1 MLCVQKRLGKILA
14 HVVALL
20 LPIGWCREHCL
31 QAGVVTFGSG
41 GDTFNLQF
49 LDIADVGNTADAA
62 SGYGSVSYTYRV
74 GSTEVS
80 NAMITVY
87 NTLNSGD
94 TINVADSS
102 SKAAQSIAFYEA
114 AKFVNW
120 MNTVTGNDI
129 AYNIVQVDVAGSP
142 EFVVEEWDSVANP
155 DDYDAANPFR
165 SKRALYALP
174 TVDEY
179 YKAAYYDA
187 ATDSYSLYTT
197 GSDTAPTGVAS
208 GTAAN
213 TAVYNDVFPN
223 PAAWSDPA
231 AVDQAGGLS
240 FYGAMGLG
248 GNVTELSETGV
259 LDSFDGLFYRVALGG
274 GFADPLSYLEST
286 TQNSGVQEYADFEFD
301 LSTGFRVY
309 QIEDFGSVVP
319 EPGSL
324 LLLTSAALVTAG
336 RRLYRRRTAKC
347 DTI

>member
-1 MLCVQKRLGKILA
+1 MSRHRNNLCLILA
-14 HVVALL
+14 WLAALL
-20 LPIGWCREHCL
+20 HGGVGMQFVH
-31 QAGVVTFGSG
+31 AGIVTFGAG
-41 GDTFNLQF
+41 GDTFNVQF
-49 LDIADVGNTADAA
+49 LDIANVGNTADGT
-62 SGYGSVSYTYRV
+62 GYGSVSYTYRV

-80 NAMITVY
+80 NAMIAVY
-87 NTLNSGD
+87 NVLNPGD
-94 TINVADSS
+94 QISIADAS
-102 SKAAQSIAFYEA
+102 SKAAQSIAFHEA
-114 AKFVNW
+114 AMFVNW

-129 AYNIVQVDVAGSP
+129 AYKIVQVDVDGSP
-142 EFVVEEWDSVANP
+142 EFVVQEWDSVNDP
-155 DDYDAANPFR
+155 DDYNAANPFR

-174 TVDEY
+174 TIDEY

-197 GSDTAPTGVAS
+197 GSDTAPNAVAS

-213 TAVYNDVFPN
+213 TAVYNADF
-223 PAAWSDPA
+223 PAASPWSDPA

-259 LDSFDGLFYRVALGG
+259 LDNSDGLFYRVALGG
-274 GFADPLSYLEST
+274 GFADPVSYLAAN
-286 TQNSGVQEYADFEFD
+286 TQNSGGQEYADFEAD

-324 LLLTSAALVTAG
+324 LLLTTAALLNAG
-336 RRLYRRRTAKC
+336 GRLYRRRTAEV
-347 DTI
+347 